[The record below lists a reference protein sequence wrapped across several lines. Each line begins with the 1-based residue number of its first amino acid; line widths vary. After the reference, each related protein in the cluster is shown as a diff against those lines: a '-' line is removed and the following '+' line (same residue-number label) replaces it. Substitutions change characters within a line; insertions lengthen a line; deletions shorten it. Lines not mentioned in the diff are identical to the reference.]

1 MHSMLAADDDNDD
14 DDNDVVG
21 DPVTVRWQLGHKLS
35 DCVPGE

>member
-21 DPVTVRWQLGHKLS
+21 DPVTVCLASRLS
-35 DCVPGE
+35 LRAATC